1 MKVGNYTIDENQLLI
16 HAISG
21 SRAYGLSTPQS
32 DTDIKGVF
40 VQPKKEFYGLNYEEQ
55 ISNKTND
62 IVFYEIKRFFELLL
76 KNNPNIIEL
85 LASPPDCVLY
95 KSPFFDLIKPEKVL
109 SKLCKQTFVL
119 YAEAQLKKAK
129 GLNKKIVNPID
140 KERKSVA
147 DFCFIVTGASTIPLN
162 TWLKKNEF
170 NQQDCGLAS
179 LPHMKDMFAIF
190 HDSQLKNEKLN
201 GIYSNSEANDVL
213 LSSIPIGIEP
223 LATMGFNKDG
233 YSFYCREYKEY
244 WDWVSKRNNNRYQN
258 TISEEKNYDT
268 KNMMHV
274 FRLLDIAEHIAKEG
288 RVVVVS
294 KKREFLLSI
303 KRGDFSYNYL
313 LENALEKINTVNNL
327 FDKSSLPNTPDE
339 SYLQNLLFEIREEY
353 YNPS

>member
-40 VQPKKEFYGLNYEEQ
+40 VQPKKEFYGLNYVEQ
-55 ISNKTND
+55 ISNETND
-62 IVFYEIKRFFELLL
+62 IVFYEIKRFFELLH

-95 KSPFFDLIKPEKVL
+95 KSPFFDLIKTEKVL
-109 SKLCKQTFVL
+109 SKLRKQTFVL
-119 YAEAQLKKAK
+119 YAEDQLKKAK

-140 KERKSVA
+140 KERKRVV
-147 DFCFIVTGASTIPLN
+147 DFCFVVTGASTIPLN
-162 TWLKKNEF
+162 IWLKKNDF
-170 NQQDCGLAS
+170 NQQDCGLIS
-179 LPHMKDMFAIF
+179 LPHMKDIFAVF
-190 HDSQLKNEKLN
+190 HNSQLEDAKLN
-201 GIYSNSEANDVL
+201 GIYSSSEANDVL
-213 LSSIPIGIEP
+213 LSSVPIGIDP
-223 LATMGFNKDG
+223 LATIGFNKDG

-294 KKREFLLSI
+294 EERDFLLGI
-303 KRGDFSYNYL
+303 KGGNYSYDYL
-313 LENALEKINTVNNL
+313 LKNALERISIVNNL
-327 FDKSSLPNTPDE
+327 FDISSLPDKPNETH
-339 SYLQNLLFEIREEY
+339 LQNILFEIRNSFY
-353 YNPS
+353 SPA

>member
-1 MKVGNYTIDENQLLI
+1 MKVGNYTIDKSQLLI
-16 HAISG
+16 KAISG

-40 VQPKKEFYGLNYEEQ
+40 IQSKKEYFGLYPIEQ
-55 ISNKTND
+55 VSNETND
-62 IVFYEIKRFFELLL
+62 IVYYELKRFFELLL

-85 LASPPDCVLY
+85 LASPFDCILY
-95 KSPFFDLIKPEKVL
+95 KNSFFDLIKPEKVL

-147 DFCFIVTGASTIPLN
+147 DFCFVVHGSSTVPLN
-162 TWLKKNEF
+162 LWLKKHNF
-170 NQQDCGLAS
+170 NQQDCGLVS

-190 HDSQLKNEKLN
+190 HNSQLEKVKLN
-201 GIYSNSEANDVL
+201 GIYSGFEANDVL

-274 FRLLDIAEHIAKEG
+274 FRLLDMAEHIAKEG

-294 KKREFLLSI
+294 EKREFLLSI
-303 KRGDFSYNYL
+303 KAGEFSYDYL
-313 LENALEKINTVNNL
+313 LKNAIEKISTVNSL
-327 FDKSSLPNTPDE
+327 FDNSFLPDTPDE
-339 SYLQNLLFEIREEY
+339 NHLQNVLFEIREGY
-353 YNPS
+353 YNHS